1 MALIVNLLRDPKKSK
16 PVKAED
22 FNPYRARSRD
32 NFIPNVPVSVLKDIF
47 VKK

>member
-16 PVKAED
+16 PAKAED
-22 FNPYRARSRD
+22 FNPYRVRARD